1 MVGSFP
7 LFDVAGYRCRG
18 MFSVNVVISKHFQ
31 SGFSISELLA
41 MLDLFGNMN
50 PQLVG
55 YRTMTRSL
63 PHAQMLKESF
73 LAERN
78 PTDIRFFSIL

>member
-7 LFDVAGYRCRG
+7 LFDVAGYRCAG
-18 MFSVNVVISKHFQ
+18 MFSVNVVVSKKHFQ
-31 SGFSISELLA
+31 SGFSIRELLA

-55 YRTMTRSL
+55 YI
-63 PHAQMLKESF
+63 
-73 LAERN
+73 ER
-78 PTDIRFFSIL
+78 